1 MGTVAAAAAAVV
13 ALVAVAPWRGAPPQ
27 PLAAADLAPV
37 GDADVAPV
45 EGEFVRADRGAE
57 LHLDLSSLPPRDGAF
72 YEVWL
77 LDLDHGRLLS
87 LGPVRPDGTYAL
99 PPGTDVGEYPTVDV
113 SVEPDDGD
121 PGHSGTSVLRG
132 PVQA

>member
-1 MGTVAAAAAAVV
+1 M
-13 ALVAVAPWRGAPPQ
+13 
-27 PLAAADLAPV
+27 
-37 GDADVAPV
+37 
-45 EGEFVRADRGAE
+45 EGEFVRADQGAE

-87 LGPVRPDGTYAL
+87 LGPARPDGTYAL